1 MDQSLQYGQA
11 NFTIPHDVIELPT
24 RGLFY
29 KSKKKSVKVGY
40 LTASDENIIANS
52 LSGGRNKEG
61 IVLSLIRNKMYETDL
76 RPEELLSGDIE
87 AILLFLR
94 NTSFGPEYTFNLT
107 DPATGLPFEGTVLL
121 DEINLKKTKEQPDE
135 NGLFTTILP
144 RSGNVLKLR
153 PLPLYEYQEIENM
166 ASDYPAGRVAPKV
179 TWRLNKTI
187 VSIDDDMDRMKIS
200 QFIES
205 MPIMDSKHIKKFMSE
220 NEPGLDL
227 TKEVIA
233 PSGEKVMVDITF
245 GVEFFR
251 PFI

>member
-1 MDQSLQYGQA
+1 MDQSLQYGQS

-29 KSKKKSVKVGY
+29 KSKKKSVKIGY

-52 LSGGRNKEG
+52 LGGGRNKEG

-94 NTSFGPEYTFNLT
+94 NTSFGPEYTFNLI
-107 DPATGLPFEGTVLL
+107 DPATGSPFEGTVLL

-153 PLPLYEYQEIENM
+153 PISLYEYQEIENM
-166 ASDYPAGRVAPKV
+166 ASDYPSGRVAPKV

-205 MPIMDSKHIKKFMSE
+205 MPIMDSKHIKKFMVE

-227 TKEVIA
+227 NKEVIA
-233 PSGEKVMVDITF
+233 PSGEKVMVDIAF